1 MWVAAAPFNSY
12 VMDTLM
18 KSAIDGLSAP
28 EKAVTGAEGD
38 LQVQLDLY
46 MGSGGDQVNLSEGKK
61 MIGQ

>member
-1 MWVAAAPFNSY
+1 MG
-12 VMDTLM
+12 TLT